1 MNEKVGGLFQMLQ
14 TLENKGLLS
23 ELMQPYLE
31 YYNSNER
38 SKKNEFS

>member
-1 MNEKVGGLFQMLQ
+1 MLQ
-14 TLENKGLLS
+14 SLENKGLLS
-23 ELMQPYLE
+23 EMMQPYLE